1 MKKSVLQQIQH
12 NPEQSRRIGLV
23 VDEGADLTQEIIE
36 KYQIATV
43 PIKADWPP
51 EVENL
56 PGETIFHKMREADK
70 RGLKVFCKTSQPSP
84 KDFLDPFK
92 KELEKYE
99 KIICITIT
107 SKLSGT
113 YNSAIQARSLL
124 TPEQQK
130 RVFVVDSLNAIC
142 ADGLFVLKA
151 VDLIKEGKEAERI
164 VQELNEFTQKVHLI
178 AILKDPKWLEASGRI
193 SSTLANW
200 IRKVAKIGIRPIIGI
215 KKGVVKAKGIKTGV
229 KDVPTAIYQELESQ
243 TRKSRKAGK
252 KIRVAIMHCL
262 DIKGAQKIK
271 EMIEK
276 ELPDI
281 EIAFLS
287 SIDTVIGSIVGPGSL
302 GLAWCE
308 I

>member
-1 MKKSVLQQIQH
+1 MKK
-12 NPEQSRRIGLV
+12 IGLV
-23 VDEGADLTQEIIE
+23 VDEGADLTQEII
-36 KYQIATV
+36 KKHQIATV
-43 PIKADWPP
+43 SIKANWPP

-84 KDFLDPFK
+84 KDFLEPFK
-92 KELEKYE
+92 QELEKYE

-113 YNSAIQARSLL
+113 YNSAIQARNFL

-142 ADGLFVLKA
+142 AEGLFVLKA
-151 VDLIKEGKEAERI
+151 IDLIEEQKEIEEI
-164 VQELNEFTQKVHLI
+164 VKELNEFTQKIHLI
-178 AILKDPKWLEASGRI
+178 AILEDPKWLEASGRI
-193 SSTLANW
+193 SATLANW
-200 IRKVAKIGIRPIIGI
+200 IRKIAKIGVRPLIGI
-215 KKGVVKAKGIKTGV
+215 KKGAVKAIGIKTGV
-229 KDVPTAIYQELESQ
+229 RDVPTAIFQELEGK
-243 TRKSRKAGK
+243 TRKSRKRGE

-262 DIKGAQKIK
+262 NLEGAQKLK

-281 EIAFLS
+281 EIAFLT

>member
-1 MKKSVLQQIQH
+1 MKK
-12 NPEQSRRIGLV
+12 IGLAI
-23 VDEGADLTQEIIE
+23 DEGADLTKEIIE
-36 KYQIATV
+36 KHQMAVV
-43 PIKADWPP
+43 PFKVHWPP

-84 KDFLDPFK
+84 KDFLEPFK
-92 KELEKYE
+92 QELEKYE

-113 YNSAIQARSLL
+113 YNSAIQARSFL

-151 VDLIKEGKEAERI
+151 IDLIEEQKEIEEI
-164 VQELNEFTQKVHLI
+164 VKELNEFTQKIHLI
-178 AILKDPKWLEASGRI
+178 AIVKDPKWLEASGRI
-193 SSTLANW
+193 SSTLSNW
-200 IRKVAKIGIRPIIGI
+200 IRKMAKIGIRPLIGI
-215 KKGVVKAKGIKTGV
+215 KKGVIKAIGIKTGV
-229 KDVPTAIYQELESQ
+229 RDIPTAIFQELEAK
-243 TRKSRKAGK
+243 TKKSRKRGK

-262 DIKGAQKIK
+262 NIKGAQELK

-276 ELPDI
+276 ELPEI

-287 SIDTVIGSIVGPGSL
+287 LIDTIIGSIVGPGSL

>member
-1 MKKSVLQQIQH
+1 MKK
-12 NPEQSRRIGLV
+12 IGLV
-23 VDEGADLTQEIIE
+23 IDEGADLTKEIIE
-36 KYQIATV
+36 KHQMAVV
-43 PIKADWPP
+43 PFKVHWPP

-84 KDFLDPFK
+84 KDFLEPFK
-92 KELEKYE
+92 QELEKYE

-113 YNSAIQARSLL
+113 YNSAIQARSFL

-151 VDLIKEGKEAERI
+151 IDLIEEQKEIEEI
-164 VQELNEFTQKVHLI
+164 VKELNEFTQKIHLI
-178 AILKDPKWLEASGRI
+178 AIVKDPKWLEASGRI
-193 SSTLANW
+193 SSTLSNW
-200 IRKVAKIGIRPIIGI
+200 IRKMAKIGIRPLIGI
-215 KKGVVKAKGIKTGV
+215 KKGVIKAIGIKTGV
-229 KDVPTAIYQELESQ
+229 RDIPTAIFQELEAK
-243 TRKSRKAGK
+243 TKKSRKRGK

-262 DIKGAQKIK
+262 NIKGAQELK

-276 ELPDI
+276 ELPEI

-287 SIDTVIGSIVGPGSL
+287 LIDTIIGSIVGPGSL

>member
-1 MKKSVLQQIQH
+1 MKK
-12 NPEQSRRIGLV
+12 IGLV
-23 VDEGADLTQEIIE
+23 VDEGADLTKEIIE
-36 KYQIATV
+36 KHQMAVV
-43 PIKADWPP
+43 PFKVYWPP

-84 KDFLDPFK
+84 KDFLEPFK
-92 KELEKYE
+92 QELEKYE

-113 YNSAIQARSLL
+113 YNSAIQARSFL

-151 VDLIKEGKEAERI
+151 IDLIEEQKEIEEI
-164 VQELNEFTQKVHLI
+164 VKELNEFTQKIHLI
-178 AILKDPKWLEASGRI
+178 AIVKDPKWLEASGRI
-193 SSTLANW
+193 SSTLSNW
-200 IRKVAKIGIRPIIGI
+200 IRKMAKIGIRPLIGI
-215 KKGVVKAKGIKTGV
+215 KKGVVKVIGIKTGV
-229 KDVPTAIYQELESQ
+229 RDVPTAIFQELEAK
-243 TRKSRKAGK
+243 TRKSRKRGK

-262 DIKGAQKIK
+262 NIKGAQKLK

-287 SIDTVIGSIVGPGSL
+287 LIDTIIGSIVGPGSL